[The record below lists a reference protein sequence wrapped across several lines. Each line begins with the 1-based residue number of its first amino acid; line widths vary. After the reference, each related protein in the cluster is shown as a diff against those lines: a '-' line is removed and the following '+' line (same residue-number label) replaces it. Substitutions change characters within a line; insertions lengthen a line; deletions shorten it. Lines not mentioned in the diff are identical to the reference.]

1 MTSYILLI
9 HFQRKRDKNL
19 KHSKIDEIAG
29 SYKFS
34 KDIVE
39 GINNIYGKRTERIL
53 IALKKPNSKYFIR
66 VNSLKSDSEEVIRNL
81 MQKGIEVYRHD
92 MIEEAIFLP
101 TKGPFELPKT
111 EMKITADKYAAES
124 VIQGANLYAPGVI
137 NCHGLRKN
145 QRVTVVDEFGEA
157 VGVGIA
163 QMSENEVL
171 ALRRG
176 IAVEVTDSVYY
187 IPTLRE
193 SREFELGYIYPQS
206 LPAMI
211 TSRILDPRP
220 GEEIIDICAAPGG
233 KTSHLA
239 QLMENNGQIVAVDKN
254 KTKVHK
260 LLNTLIRLGIKNTQV
275 ICHDARYLDIDFPTL
290 KANKVLVDPPCSSL
304 GVRPKLFDYTSTE
317 EINSLAEYQKQ
328 ILKTASKIVKLG
340 GIVVY
345 STCTL
350 TIEENEEVIKYAIEN
365 CNLELIEEKKFCF
378 GSPGIQRAFNK
389 ATLAQRFEPDVHEDC
404 QGYFI
409 AKMERK
415 R

>member
-1 MTSYILLI
+1 MRR

-19 KHSKIDEIAG
+19 RQCKFGELAEI
-29 SYKFS
+29 YKFS

-39 GINNIYGKRTERIL
+39 RLNNIYGARTERLL

-66 VNSLKSDSEEVIRNL
+66 INTLKSNSEEVIRSL
-81 MQKGIEVYRHD
+81 KQKGIDVHRHD
-92 MIEEAIFLP
+92 VIEEAIFLP
-101 TKGPFELPKT
+101 TKGPFGLPIT

-124 VIQGANLYAPGVI
+124 VMQGANLYAPGVI

-145 QRVTVVDEFGEA
+145 QRVTIVDEFGEA
-157 VGVGIA
+157 VAVGIT
-163 QMSENEVL
+163 QMSENEIL

-176 IAVEVTDSVYY
+176 LAVEVTNSVYR

-193 SREFELGYIYPQS
+193 TREFELGYIYPQS

-220 GEEIIDICAAPGG
+220 GEEIMDICAAPGG

-254 KTKVHK
+254 KTKIHK

-340 GIVVY
+340 GVVVY

-350 TIEENEEVIKYAIEN
+350 TVEENEEVIKYAIEN
-365 CNLELIEEKKFCF
+365 CNLELIEEKRFF
-378 GSPGIQRAFNK
+378 YGSPGIQRTTNA
-389 ATLAQRFEPDVHEDC
+389 AMLAQRFEPDIHEDC